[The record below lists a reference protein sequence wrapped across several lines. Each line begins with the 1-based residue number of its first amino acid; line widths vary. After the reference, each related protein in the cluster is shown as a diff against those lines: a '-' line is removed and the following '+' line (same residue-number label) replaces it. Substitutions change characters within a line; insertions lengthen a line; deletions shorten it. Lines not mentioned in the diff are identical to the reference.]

1 MIWYD
6 NHCRG
11 FAIVALL
18 FIFSVH
24 NGNYHKESHTTL
36 IFISSL
42 SNTVCSI
49 NAVLMRLVLPVI
61 YVIII
66 CIGTGIFTT
75 STPIEAPWTL
85 LWEWIIV
92 GVFRFT
98 IKNCL
103 KNNIKSY
110 PLPRIW
116 ALYLFKLI
124 MWIFNFIHLP
134 VKTQEFA
141 IAVFL
146 LVDWER
152 RLLKSSICDQLPFPI
167 NRPTLSFL
175 VIMKTQEVP
184 MEDKELGRWEG
195 RKSSFVP
202 LDCA

>member
-1 MIWYD
+1 MLWYD
-6 NHCRG
+6 NQCKG

-85 LWEWIIV
+85 LREWIIV
-92 GVFRFT
+92 GVFRLT

-103 KNNIKSY
+103 KNNTKSCF
-110 PLPRIW
+110 LLFIW
-116 ALYLFKLI
+116 ALNINHVHFELHCLTCKNAGVCKSLFPPGWLG
-124 MWIFNFIHLP
+124 N
-134 VKTQEFA
+134 T
-141 IAVFL
+141 
-146 LVDWER
+146 
-152 RLLKSSICDQLPFPI
+152 SS
-167 NRPTLSFL
+167 
-175 VIMKTQEVP
+175 K
-184 MEDKELGRWEG
+184 K
-195 RKSSFVP
+195 
-202 LDCA
+202 